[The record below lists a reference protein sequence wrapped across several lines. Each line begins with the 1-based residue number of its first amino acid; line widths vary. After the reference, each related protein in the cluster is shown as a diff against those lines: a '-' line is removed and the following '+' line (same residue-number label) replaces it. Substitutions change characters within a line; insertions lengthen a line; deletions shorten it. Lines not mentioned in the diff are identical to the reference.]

1 MQLGTLVGMSS
12 FVEHMVYAI
21 TLFTDE
27 TTLGELL
34 DALVFQE
41 FYSDKRSED
50 HWYIRMKL
58 TKQWADAVNK
68 HGSNAKVV
76 LLQEINIQGSPY
88 FLMYDLNNDKIT
100 DLMVD

>member
-1 MQLGTLVGMSS
+1 
-12 FVEHMVYAI
+12 
-21 TLFTDE
+21 
-27 TTLGELL
+27 
-34 DALVFQE
+34 
-41 FYSDKRSED
+41 
-50 HWYIRMKL
+50 MKL